1 VSPLTPDPAAP
12 LYQTDLAQTPL
23 PEILVKIHRYKAP
36 GRIECSREQERKRIY
51 LEHGQIVFARAESD
65 DVDPLQLQN
74 SGLSREELFDAVRQ
88 RIETIVWSI
97 FTWTNGTA
105 SFTPGRSRHLEF
117 VKSEIPVP
125 QAVLRG
131 VRFMPDA
138 KAIVARL
145 GGRTVIFERM
155 PGDLDPTTLDAG
167 EAALYEA
174 VDGRRSLGDLVA
186 VPPLS
191 SGDNARVLY
200 AFLLLGMIAPRHPR
214 PITIKVNVE
223 GKPTD

>member
-36 GRIECSREQERKRIY
+36 GRIECVRENERKRIY
-51 LEHGQIVFARAESD
+51 LEHGQIVFARSESD
-65 DVDPLQLQN
+65 DVDPP
-74 SGLSREELFDAVRQ
+74 GLSREELFDAVRQ
-88 RIETIVWSI
+88 RIETIIWSI
-97 FTWTNGTA
+97 FTWTSGTA
-105 SFTPGRSRHLEF
+105 SFTPGRSKSHEF

-125 QAVLRG
+125 TAVLRG
-131 VRFMPDA
+131 VRYMPDA
-138 KAIVARL
+138 RAIVSRL

-155 PGDLDPTTLDAG
+155 PGDLDPTTLDAD

-174 VDGRRSLGDLVA
+174 IDGRRSLGDLVA
-186 VPPLS
+186 VPPMS
-191 SGDNARVLY
+191 SSDNARVLY

-223 GKPTD
+223 GKPSD